1 MASPPRPRAR
11 TPTSPEQGPL
21 TGSTIT
27 GGAGTAGA
35 PGSAVPATGVSEG
48 PFLIVGLGNPGPGYA
63 GNRHNVGAM
72 VLDELAARAGI
83 RLSPGKGARSRALA
97 GEGRL
102 AGRRV
107 VLARPLTYMNESGG
121 PVRGLLDY
129 HHLPVEDLVV
139 IHDELD
145 LPFATVR
152 LKRGGGEGGH
162 NGLRSVSRSTG
173 TRDYLRV
180 RVGIGRPPGRQ
191 DPADFVLKD
200 FSAVERK
207 ELGLLIVE
215 AADATEELLTRGLET
230 AQNAV
235 HPRT

>member
-1 MASPPRPRAR
+1 M
-11 TPTSPEQGPL
+11 
-21 TGSTIT
+21 
-27 GGAGTAGA
+27 
-35 PGSAVPATGVSEG
+35 SEG
-48 PFLIVGLGNPGPGYA
+48 PFLVVGLGNPGPSYA

-72 VLDELAARAGI
+72 VLDELAARAGV
-83 RLSPGKGARSRALA
+83 RLSPGKGKRARTLI

-107 VLARPLTYMNESGG
+107 VLARPTTYMNESGG

-129 HHLPVEDLVV
+129 HSIPATDLVV
-139 IHDELD
+139 VHDELD
-145 LPFATVR
+145 IPFASVR

-162 NGLRSVSRSTG
+162 NGLRSVSRATG

-200 FSAVERK
+200 FSATERR
-207 ELGLLIVE
+207 ELDLLLAE
-215 AADATEELLTRGLET
+215 AADATEELLAVGLEA